1 MKRILVPTDFSPNAE
16 TAFRFAMYLATLFKG
31 TIILYHTYIPLENPF
46 IGDKTQRA
54 AHNFKTETRIL
65 KKLHRFK
72 KKVVKRE
79 DEISVSTII
88 GRSPLINNILGF
100 AEHNHIDL
108 IVMGTKGASG
118 IKKILL
124 GSVAAKVAQ
133 KSDLPVLLI
142 PEKCNTNCLK
152 EIVFATDFT
161 PWDEKAINNTLSFAK
176 LQNGTVTV
184 THVMDGHSYEKK
196 KIKIKNDF
204 EAYAYYM
211 QRKINRRNLKFQ
223 LIETKAKEEKIKTL
237 MNHTPYD
244 MLALVR
250 KNKSFI
256 HKLRTVSYTKNLA
269 YMMEKPLLIHPPG

>member
-1 MKRILVPTDFSPNAE
+1 MKE
-16 TAFRFAMYLATLFKG
+16 
-31 TIILYHTYIPLENPF
+31 
-46 IGDKTQRA
+46 
-54 AHNFKTETRIL
+54 
-65 KKLHRFK
+65 
-72 KKVVKRE
+72 
-79 DEISVSTII
+79 
-88 GRSPLINNILGF
+88 
-100 AEHNHIDL
+100 
-108 IVMGTKGASG
+108 
-118 IKKILL
+118 
-124 GSVAAKVAQ
+124 
-133 KSDLPVLLI
+133 
-142 PEKCNTNCLK
+142 
-152 EIVFATDFT
+152 
-161 PWDEKAINNTLSFAK
+161 
-176 LQNGTVTV
+176 
-184 THVMDGHSYEKK
+184 